1 MRALYY
7 KILKLKLADRSQRK
21 TKSIMAKIKSLLDR
35 IDEVRI
41 NSVTDKDYKEFWG
54 ESVEEHVDQL
64 MEFAREFDAQI
75 ESSVE

>member
-1 MRALYY
+1 
-7 KILKLKLADRSQRK
+7 
-21 TKSIMAKIKSLLDR
+21 MANEKSLLDR

-41 NSVTDKDYKEFWG
+41 NSVTGKDYKEFWG

-75 ESSVE
+75 EYSIE

>member
-1 MRALYY
+1 M
-7 KILKLKLADRSQRK
+7 ADRSQRK
-21 TKSIMAKIKSLLDR
+21 TKFIMANEKSLLDR

-41 NSVTDKDYKEFWG
+41 NSVTGKDYKEFWG

-75 ESSVE
+75 EYSIE

>member
-1 MRALYY
+1 
-7 KILKLKLADRSQRK
+7 
-21 TKSIMAKIKSLLDR
+21 MAKVKSLLDR
-35 IDEVRI
+35 MDEVRV